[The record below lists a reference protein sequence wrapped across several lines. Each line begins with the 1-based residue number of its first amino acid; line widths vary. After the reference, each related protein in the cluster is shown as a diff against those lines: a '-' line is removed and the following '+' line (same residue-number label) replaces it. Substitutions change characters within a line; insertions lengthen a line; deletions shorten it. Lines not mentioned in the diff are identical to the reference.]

1 MSILTATQ
9 ITAKFAVLQQQ
20 MEAQAGRLD
29 AVEAAQRRAL
39 SREAQAGRREPEP
52 KPDPEAA
59 RTASKKR

>member
-20 MEAQAGRLD
+20 IEAQAGRLD

-39 SREAQAGRREPEP
+39 ARLATPATPPEP
-52 KPDPEAA
+52 RPDPEAA